1 MRLVTISSKY
11 VCGVDLHG
19 STKYICIMNKEGD
32 ILLHKNMKNDFNFF
46 KESISPFLPDITV
59 GVESM
64 HSYYWLADGC
74 IKENIPFLLGHAYYM
89 KSIHGGKTKNDKID
103 SKKIADLM
111 RSNHFPVGYVYPK
124 ELRSTR
130 DLLRRR
136 IRFMKIRSEAYVHI
150 QTIFRQHCMNIN
162 PKDVKN
168 KNDRRLLIDRIDD
181 PQIKSSIEMNLNVI
195 DFFDA
200 QLNKVEKEIRA
211 KAKYHDRTS
220 LNILLTVPGVGDM
233 MSLVILYEIG
243 NIDRF
248 PTPQDFSSYA
258 RLVKCERSSGGKKYK
273 GGFQKIGNPYLKW
286 AIGEI
291 IIHAPTFSPY
301 IKDYYERL
309 ISKNGKAKA
318 RAIITHKF
326 GVAIYNM
333 LKHKEVFNEK
343 RFVQFSMKQ

>member
-1 MRLVTISSKY
+1 MELANITTKY

-19 STKYICIMNKEGD
+19 KTKYICVMDKSGN
-32 ILLHKNMKNDFNFF
+32 ILLHRNMKNDFDSF
-46 KESISPFLPDITV
+46 KDYISPYLPNISV

-64 HSYYWLADGC
+64 HSYYWLSDSC
-74 IKENIPFLLGHAYYM
+74 LKNNIPFYLGHAYYM

-103 SKKIADLM
+103 SKKIADLL

-136 IRFMKIRSEAYVHI
+136 IRFMKIRAEAYAHI
-150 QTIFRQHCMNIN
+150 QTIFRQHCLNIS

-168 KNDRRLLIDRIDD
+168 KQERRLLINRIDD
-181 PQIKSSIEMNLNVI
+181 QQIKSSIELNLNVI

-200 QLNKVEKEIRA
+200 QLNKVEREIRA
-211 KAKYHDRTS
+211 KAKLHDRTS
-220 LNILLTVPGVGDM
+220 LNILLSIPGVGDM

-243 NIDRF
+243 DISRF
-248 PTPQDFSSYA
+248 PSPQKFSSYA
-258 RLVKCERSSGGKKYK
+258 RLVKCERSSAGKKYR
-273 GGFQKIGNPYLKW
+273 GGNNKIGNPYLKW

-301 IKDYYERL
+301 IKSYYDRL
-309 ISKNGKAKA
+309 INRSGNAKAK
-318 RAIITHKF
+318 AIITHKF

-333 LKHKEVFNEK
+333 LKNKTSFDEK
-343 RFVQFSMKQ
+343 KFVETNMKH